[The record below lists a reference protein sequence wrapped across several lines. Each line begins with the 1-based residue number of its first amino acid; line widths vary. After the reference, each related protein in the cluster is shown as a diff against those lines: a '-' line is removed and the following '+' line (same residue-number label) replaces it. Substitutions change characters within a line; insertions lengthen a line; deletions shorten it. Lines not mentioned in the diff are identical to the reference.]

1 MKTSSRATRRQFLEL
16 FTEKEQPPR
25 TGSERLQHISRKNK
39 KCDAFQNR
47 RLENSFGRPVG
58 GFNKKLIKMLGNLGH
73 VGEFVKE
80 QYRHCKPILVLGA
93 GQDLVENAGV
103 PLTLSTGERD
113 PGVLQFPDGNVEEA
127 LAKFIEAI
135 AKHRHF
141 DREMDP
147 PRV

>member
-1 MKTSSRATRRQFLEL
+1 VKALHNGLVAQGAVPRFVGARLGSVESTDGESIEVDASLEAVPAVL
-16 FTEKEQPPR
+16 Y
-25 TGSERLQHISRKNK
+25 
-39 KCDAFQNR
+39 DA
-47 RLENSFGRPVG
+47 LVVPGGREA
-58 GFNKKLIKMLGNLGH
+58 IKMLGNLGH
-73 VGEFVKE
+73 AGEFVKE

-113 PGVLQFPDGNVEEA
+113 PGVLQFPDGHVEEA
-127 LAKFIEAI
+127 LAKFIDAI